1 MKKKLIIALGILS
14 VLAVAIFYF
23 LTTSNIGTDYNTAEV
38 EIGEVEKYVEEVG
51 TVSSKNIRNYYG
63 NSSSKVEILEVELGD
78 FVEEGQLLIKFE
90 DNVDIEIQKV
100 EKQIEALEASYN
112 EALSGADFES
122 INGVKIEISSIR
134 NSIDLAKENKDRI
147 KELYKN
153 EAATESE
160 LEQAT
165 NNLEQLQNNLALAQ
179 NRYNQLVKGLSENMK
194 TKYEAEIDVLLLS
207 LESLEKNKENSI
219 IYADFDGVITELN
232 TFEGDVPSAGFKI
245 LEMQDPSE
253 KSILVD
259 FMAEDALIIKPDM
272 KAEVNDEDLN
282 IRIENLKVQ
291 KIHPKAF
298 TMFSEL
304 GVEENRQ
311 TVEINLPQ
319 SNGELPIGLKLET
332 KVMIEELREVLL
344 IPVDAVYE
352 KDMKKYVELLEDGE
366 PVEREVITG
375 IESNNYI
382 EIKEGLQEGDKV
394 IINYEES

>member
-147 KELYKN
+147 EELYKN

-245 LEMQDPSE
+245 LEMQDPSK

-282 IRIENLKVQ
+282 IRIENLKVH

-319 SNGELPIGLKLET
+319 SNEELPIGLKLET